1 MLFFLKI
8 MDHMKCALVQ
18 LALGVGKLVN
28 ETVNVDKSV
37 NEIMSVNEIVS
48 TMDESVNERASECR

>member
-1 MLFFLKI
+1 